1 MINVRDHMISD
12 QIRCAI
18 CHSDIN
24 GSTAIFQSN
33 VNYGVICSRCMKLF
47 NPEEIEIA
55 LNIFI
60 LYGGYFGQYKR
71 NKFSVIDQLIEIV
84 EKEDKNFDIEIT
96 NMRLL
101 HLALVHGITPKELN
115 RSLEDFLKK

>member
-1 MINVRDHMISD
+1 
-12 QIRCAI
+12 
-18 CHSDIN
+18 
-24 GSTAIFQSN
+24 
-33 VNYGVICSRCMKLF
+33 MKLF